1 MIKVIVKDKNE
12 KGVNVKYKSVMS
24 NTFEHIAAMCSIYKE
39 IKANTDLT
47 DEEIFSFIVEYSK
60 DEGGEE

>member
-1 MIKVIVKDKNE
+1 MIKVISKDGNE

-24 NTFEHIAAMCSIYKE
+24 NTFEHIAVMCSIYKE
-39 IKANTDLT
+39 IKANTDLS

-60 DEGGEE
+60 REGGEE